1 MALVERQKHLFA
13 PPYSEEVETYI
24 IPISKNEYEISKGL
38 KIAGGWRYF
47 DNIRVVQKKNNT
59 FVEVLISVKEFR
71 NLAKRENKE
80 NLRKV
85 DNHLDNIIRKRPAFS
100 KLDMSSPNIM
110 GVLNLTPDSFY
121 KNSRKSN
128 SENALRKCKE
138 MLKNGATIL
147 DIGGESSRPGA
158 QKVSENEEQ
167 QRVLLTLQKLQQHN
181 INAIVSL
188 DTRNLSTMKL
198 GYECGVNIINDIS
211 GLDNIKKANFIISK
225 KLPVI
230 IMHMQNNPENMQE
243 NPQYSF
249 APIDIYNFFSK
260 KINELLKIG
269 IDISNIVVDPGIGFG
284 KNKYHNLDILK
295 NISIFHGL
303 GVPILIGVSR
313 KALIGQLTIDDFI
326 FRGVRTRSINP
337 SKRLSGSLVF
347 AMHAFNN
354 GIQIIRTHDVF
365 ETQQALTCQFSLN

>member
-1 MALVERQKHLFA
+1 MALVEQQKHLFA
-13 PPYSEEVETYI
+13 PPYSDEAETYI
-24 IPISKNEYEISKGL
+24 IPVAKNEYEISNGL

-47 DNIRVVQKKNNT
+47 DNIRVLQKKNNT
-59 FVEVLISVKEFR
+59 FVEVLISVKELR

-80 NLRKV
+80 SLRKV
-85 DNHLDNIIRKRPAFS
+85 DTHLESIIRKRPPFS
-100 KLDMSSPNIM
+100 KVDMSSPNIM

-158 QKVSENEEQ
+158 EKVSENKEQ
-167 QRVLLTLQKLQQHN
+167 ERVLQTLQKLQQQN
-181 INAIVSL
+181 FNAIVSL
-188 DTRNLSTMKL
+188 DTRNLGTMKL
-198 GYECGVNIINDIS
+198 GYDCGVNIINDIS
-211 GLDNIKKANFIISK
+211 GLDSIKKANFIISK

-230 IMHMQNNPENMQE
+230 IMHMQNNPENMQD

-249 APIDIYNFFSK
+249 APVDIYKFFSK
-260 KINELLKIG
+260 KINELLKMG

-303 GVPILIGVSR
+303 GVPILLGVSR
-313 KALIGQLTIDDFI
+313 KALIGQLTIDDFL
-326 FRGVRTRSINP
+326 FRGVKTRSINP

-365 ETQQALTCQFSLN
+365 ETKQALTCQFSLS

>member
-1 MALVERQKHLFA
+1 MALVEQQKHLFA
-13 PPYSEEVETYI
+13 PPYSDEAETYI
-24 IPISKNEYEISKGL
+24 IPVAKNEYEISNGL

-47 DNIRVVQKKNNT
+47 DNIRVLQKKNNT
-59 FVEVLISVKEFR
+59 FVEVLISVKELR

-80 NLRKV
+80 SLRKV
-85 DNHLDNIIRKRPAFS
+85 DTHLESIIRKRPPFS
-100 KLDMSSPNIM
+100 KVDMSSPNIM

-158 QKVSENEEQ
+158 EKVSENKEQ
-167 QRVLLTLQKLQQHN
+167 ERVLQTLQKLQQQN
-181 INAIVSL
+181 FNAIVSL
-188 DTRNLSTMKL
+188 DTRNLGTMKL
-198 GYECGVNIINDIS
+198 GYDCGVNIINDIS
-211 GLDNIKKANFIISK
+211 GLDSIKKANFIISK

-230 IMHMQNNPENMQE
+230 IMHMQNNPENMQD

-249 APIDIYNFFSK
+249 APVDIYKFFSK
-260 KINELLKIG
+260 KINELLKMG

-284 KNKYHNLDILK
+284 KNKYHNLDIIK

-303 GVPILIGVSR
+303 GVPILLGVSR
-313 KALIGQLTIDDFI
+313 KALIGQLTIDDFL
-326 FRGVRTRSINP
+326 FRGVKTRSINP

-365 ETQQALTCQFSLN
+365 ETKQALTCQFSLS

>member
-24 IPISKNEYEISKGL
+24 IPISKNEHEISKGL

-47 DNIRVVQKKNNT
+47 DYIRVVQKKNNT

-80 NLRKV
+80 SLRKV
-85 DNHLDNIIRKRPAFS
+85 DIHLENIIRKRSPFS

-158 QKVSENEEQ
+158 EKVSENEEQ
-167 QRVLLTLQKLQQHN
+167 ERVLQTLQKLQQQN
-181 INAIVSL
+181 FNAIVSL
-188 DTRNLSTMKL
+188 DTRNLGTMKL
-198 GYECGVNIINDIS
+198 GYDCGVNIINDIS
-211 GLDNIKKANFIISK
+211 GLDSIKKANFIISK

-230 IMHMQNNPENMQE
+230 IMHMQNNPENMQD
-243 NPQYSF
+243 NPQYCF
-249 APIDIYNFFSK
+249 APIDIYKFFSK
-260 KINELLKIG
+260 KINELLKMG

-303 GVPILIGVSR
+303 GVPILLGVSR

-326 FRGVRTRSINP
+326 FRGVKTRSINP

-365 ETQQALTCQFSLN
+365 ETKQALTCQFSLS

>member
-1 MALVERQKHLFA
+1 
-13 PPYSEEVETYI
+13 
-24 IPISKNEYEISKGL
+24 
-38 KIAGGWRYF
+38 
-47 DNIRVVQKKNNT
+47 
-59 FVEVLISVKEFR
+59 
-71 NLAKRENKE
+71 
-80 NLRKV
+80 
-85 DNHLDNIIRKRPAFS
+85 
-100 KLDMSSPNIM
+100 
-110 GVLNLTPDSFY
+110 
-121 KNSRKSN
+121 
-128 SENALRKCKE
+128 

-158 QKVSENEEQ
+158 EKVSENKEQ
-167 QRVLLTLQKLQQHN
+167 ERVLQTLQKLQQQN
-181 INAIVSL
+181 FNAIVSL
-188 DTRNLSTMKL
+188 DTRNLGTMKL
-198 GYECGVNIINDIS
+198 GYDCGVNIINDIS
-211 GLDNIKKANFIISK
+211 GLDSTKKANFIISK

-230 IMHMQNNPENMQE
+230 IMHMQNNPENMQD

-249 APIDIYNFFSK
+249 APVDIYKFFSK
-260 KINELLKIG
+260 KINVLLKMG

-303 GVPILIGVSR
+303 GVPILLGVSR

>member
-1 MALVERQKHLFA
+1 MALVEQQKHLFA
-13 PPYSEEVETYI
+13 PPYSDEAETYI
-24 IPISKNEYEISKGL
+24 IPVAKNEYEISNGL

-47 DNIRVVQKKNNT
+47 DNIRVLQKKNNT
-59 FVEVLISVKEFR
+59 FIEVLISVKELR

-80 NLRKV
+80 SLRKV
-85 DNHLDNIIRKRPAFS
+85 DTHLESIIRKRPPFS
-100 KLDMSSPNIM
+100 KVDMSSPNIM

-128 SENALRKCKE
+128 SENAIRKCKE

-158 QKVSENEEQ
+158 EKVSENKEQ
-167 QRVLLTLQKLQQHN
+167 ERVLQTLQKLQQQN
-181 INAIVSL
+181 FNAIVSL
-188 DTRNLSTMKL
+188 DTRNLGTMKL
-198 GYECGVNIINDIS
+198 GYDCGVNIINDIS
-211 GLDNIKKANFIISK
+211 GLDSTKKANFIISK

-230 IMHMQNNPENMQE
+230 IMHMQNNPENMQD

-249 APIDIYNFFSK
+249 APVDIYKFFSK
-260 KINELLKIG
+260 KINVLLKMG

-303 GVPILIGVSR
+303 GVPILLGVSR

>member
-1 MALVERQKHLFA
+1 MALVERQKDLFA
-13 PPYSEEVETYI
+13 PPYSDEAETYI
-24 IPISKNEYEISKGL
+24 IPVAKNEYEISNGL

-47 DNIRVVQKKNNT
+47 DNIRVLQKKNNT

-80 NLRKV
+80 SLRKV
-85 DNHLDNIIRKRPAFS
+85 DTHLESIIRKRPPFS
-100 KLDMSSPNIM
+100 KVDMSSPNIM

-128 SENALRKCKE
+128 SENAIRKCKE

-158 QKVSENEEQ
+158 EKVSENKEQ
-167 QRVLLTLQKLQQHN
+167 ERVLQTLQKLQQQN
-181 INAIVSL
+181 FNAIVSL
-188 DTRNLSTMKL
+188 DTRNLGTMKL
-198 GYECGVNIINDIS
+198 GYDCGVNIINDIS
-211 GLDNIKKANFIISK
+211 GLDSTKKANFIISK

-230 IMHMQNNPENMQE
+230 IMHMQNNPENMQD

-249 APIDIYNFFSK
+249 APVDIYKFFSK
-260 KINELLKIG
+260 KINVLLKMG

-303 GVPILIGVSR
+303 GVPILLGVSR